1 MHAISQFTA
10 LVRSRPYSIIR
21 RRLLRDLLVLIVL
34 TTGTLFAVTSILSID
49 IRQDIVQSQISS
61 AATQASQD
69 FKHLL
74 EPVTKALRI
83 AKKWGSAGDLDAKD
97 FRALNSRFVPMLEHM
112 PQITGMMIADANGLE
127 YFLLRGDDE
136 WLTRSTVIEGA
147 GSSAV
152 WRRWSPESELVKE
165 WSEVSNYDPRLRPWY
180 QGAFSTA
187 RDDGIFWSKPYIF
200 YTLKAPGVTAST
212 RWRKDD
218 HSGDHVVAF
227 DVLLSDIVR
236 ALAELRPSE
245 HGRALLIDD
254 EGAVFVP
261 PVANETQRL
270 SVGRGAFFQ
279 PAADFDAK
287 VVFETTQAWKNQD
300 RPSEQPFRF
309 DIQGTTWWAR
319 FLPLY
324 PDNHGLWFGVTT
336 PESDFIGEAQKK
348 WGVIA
353 STGFAVLVVGVVLAG
368 LLVSRYGRQLKDLPK
383 LSIDSH
389 DFENEVLSLIRAG
402 ESAAL
407 EFKSTMR
414 MNLKAGRPGKE
425 IELAWLKTVVAF
437 MNTDGGILL
446 IGVNDAGSILGIE
459 PDGFENEDR
468 CRLHFKNLFQQH
480 IGLEFS
486 KFVHF
491 DLRPVS
497 GKEVIAIEC
506 ERSKVPVFLAA
517 RNEESFFIRSGP
529 SSVKLSISKTL
540 MFLRHRR

>member
-1 MHAISQFTA
+1 MSAISQFTA
-10 LVRSRPYSIIR
+10 LVRSRPYSIR
-21 RRLLRDLLVLIVL
+21 RRLLRDLLLLIVL
-34 TTGTLFAVTSILSID
+34 TSGTLFAVTSILSVD

-61 AATQASQD
+61 AATQATQD
-69 FKHLL
+69 FRRLF
-74 EPVTKALRI
+74 EPVTKALQI
-83 AKKWGSAGDLDAKD
+83 VKKWGSAGDLDAKD
-97 FRALNSRFVPMLEHM
+97 FRALNFRFVPMLEQM

-127 YFLLRGDDE
+127 YFLLRKNDE
-136 WLTRSTVIEGA
+136 WLTRSTVIEGSE
-147 GSSAV
+147 SSVV
-152 WRRWSPESELVKE
+152 WRRWSPELELLRE
-165 WSEVSNYDPRLRPWY
+165 WSEVSDYDPRSRPWY

-187 RDDGIFWSKPYIF
+187 RDDGIFWSKPYVF

-227 DVLLSDIVR
+227 DVLLNDIAG
-236 ALAELRPSE
+236 ALAKLRPSE

-261 PVANETQRL
+261 PVSNDAQRP

-287 VVFETTQAWKNQD
+287 VVFETTQAWKTQD
-300 RPSEQPFRF
+300 RPAEESFRF
-309 DIQGTTWWAR
+309 DIQGATWWAR

-324 PDNHGLWFGVTT
+324 PDNRSLWFGVTT
-336 PESDFIGEAQKK
+336 PESDFIGEVQKK

-353 STGFAVLVVGVVLAG
+353 SVGLAVLLVGVVLAG
-368 LLVSRYGRQLKDLPK
+368 FLVFRYGRQLKNLPK

-389 DFENEVLSLIRAG
+389 DFENEVLSLVRAG
-402 ESAAL
+402 ETSVL

-437 MNTDGGILL
+437 MNTNGGILL
-446 IGVNDAGSILGIE
+446 IGVDDAGSILGIE

-491 DLRPVS
+491 DLQPVY
-497 GKEVIAIEC
+497 GKQVIVVEC
-506 ERSKVPVFLAA
+506 ERAKVPVFLSA

-540 MFLRHRR
+540 VFLQHRR